1 MFIDFKED
9 APIFA
14 AIRVVGGPLTQRDV
28 FAVQGALA
36 EARRLQDDK
45 PIFDIAREL
54 DDDTDGLSAI
64 EVQTIND
71 GLAAARTG
79 DAVLPSTVRGREI
92 GPRGLALIKEF
103 EGLRLKAYLCPAKV
117 WTIGYGST
125 GPHVTPGLVMT
136 EAQADTLLQR
146 DLDRFEDAVAKAA
159 PGATQNQFDAM
170 TCLAFNIGIGAF
182 LKSSVLL
189 MHWYGN
195 HREAAEAFGMWVK
208 AGGRTLPGL
217 QRRRAREADLYRSST
232 A

>member
-71 GLAAARTG
+71 GLVAARAG
-79 DAVLPSTVRGREI
+79 SGALPSTVRGREI

-136 EAQADTLLQR
+136 EAQADALLQR

-159 PGATQNQFDAM
+159 PGATQNQFDAL
-170 TCLAFNIGIGAF
+170 TSFCFNVGVGALLKSTLLKMHTARNFDAAANEF
-182 LKSSVLL
+182 LK
-189 MHWYGN
+189 WD
-195 HREAAEAFGMWVK
+195 K
-208 AGGRTLPGL
+208 AGGRALAGL
-217 QRRRAREADLYRSST
+217 AKRRKAERNLYRAT
-232 A
+232 